1 MRVDEENNQHFIQY
15 AS

>member
-1 MRVDEENNQHFIQY
+1 MRVDEENNQYFIQY